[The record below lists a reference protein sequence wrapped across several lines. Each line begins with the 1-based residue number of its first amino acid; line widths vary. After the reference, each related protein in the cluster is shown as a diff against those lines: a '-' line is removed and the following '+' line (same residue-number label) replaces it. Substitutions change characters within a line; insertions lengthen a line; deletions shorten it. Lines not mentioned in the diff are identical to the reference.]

1 MKVVRLVF
9 FCVGIWCVE
18 VYAQDALFS
27 QYFASGQYFNPSLV
41 ATESAISV
49 SGITRTQWKSVDA
62 AGNVDYQNVT
72 EWEKLDGNTIGE
84 AD

>member
-1 MKVVRLVF
+1 MTIRIENIQSVKKWKNAYGDEISYKVTTTDGV
-9 FCVGIWCVE
+9 IWYV
-18 VYAQDALFS
+18 
-27 QYFASGQYFNPSLV
+27 P
-41 ATESAISV
+41 
-49 SGITRTQWKSVDA
+49 WKSVDA